1 MESREHEKPQPLDR
15 NLHADLFPTGEF
27 VDGNQEL
34 FGILSVSLFTSV
46 PDLEK
51 CIDRDL
57 HDCLEGAIAHWRTR
71 AAGLEPAADK
81 PENPIAA
88 AILERFLERIDL
100 FQKHREEEGQRTI
113 ANADILSM
121 LVFLRLYGK
130 SRDNGRSRGR
140 SFLQFIGI
148 LAMQFLPE
156 MAEPPEAAASEQPLI
171 I

>member
-1 MESREHEKPQPLDR
+1 MESREHQKPQPLDLA
-15 NLHADLFPTGEF
+15 LHADLLPTGEF
-27 VDGNQEL
+27 IDGNQEL

-71 AAGLEPAADK
+71 AAGLEHAGAQPT
-81 PENPIAA
+81 NPIAA
-88 AILERFLERIDL
+88 AILEGFLERIEL
-100 FQKHREEEGQRTI
+100 FQKHREEDGQKPVST
-113 ANADILSM
+113 ANILAM
-121 LVFLRLYGK
+121 IVFLRVY
-130 SRDNGRSRGR
+130 GRSIDNQRAKGR

-156 MAEPPEAAASEQPLI
+156 MAGKPEAAVPPLI